1 MTGRQIGMLVILA
14 VLLFLVVSVTL
25 VFALDFLDGSLIFD
39 LPIGPSTRTVDE
51 AEGTPSPVAPGYE
64 TSLPALDTPSS
75 PGTETAL
82 ANSTVQT
89 STPATQTATPGQP
102 LTPPADICALLD
114 LRFLSATSNIAAW
127 RLQNDSGVA
136 LTITRIEIDWPKSND
151 AIFNAFLDGKV
162 IWSDEDLT
170 PPTTMTTWIGNH
182 EDRNVDRLSRVE
194 FFFGTR
200 WYPVSEPPTFGIM
213 PFFVATLWVTLVAT
227 AISVPVG
234 VACAA
239 YLAEVAPAK
248 VRETVKPVIEIL
260 AGIPSVVMG
269 FIGLMLLS
277 PLVQSA
283 FNLNTGLSG
292 LTAGIMLS
300 LMSLPI
306 IISVS
311 EDALRAVPDDFRQAA
326 YALGATRW
334 ETIRHVSIPG
344 ALSGITA
351 AIMLGVG
358 RAIGETMTVL
368 MVAGGALAVPVS
380 STEPMMPMTA
390 AIASGIGNAVRG
402 GLQYQALFAIGLI
415 LFVITLAVNLIADRV
430 LERQKR
436 KFVR

>member
-1 MTGRQIGMLVILA
+1 MLEQVSPATTAAGFEKALRRRWRLGEKFIEGWIFLAGILTIV
-14 VLLFLVVSVTL
+14 VLLGII
-25 VFALDFLDGSLIFD
+25 ALLLKEG
-39 LPIGPSTRTVDE
+39 LPIF
-51 AEGTPSPVAPGYE
+51 
-64 TSLPALDTPSS
+64 LDTP
-75 PGTETAL
+75 P
-82 ANSTVQT
+82 
-89 STPATQTATPGQP
+89 
-102 LTPPADICALLD
+102 
-114 LRFLSATSNIAAW
+114 W
-127 RLQNDSGVA
+127 
-136 LTITRIEIDWPKSND
+136 
-151 AIFNAFLDGKV
+151 
-162 IWSDEDLT
+162 
-170 PPTTMTTWIGNH
+170 
-182 EDRNVDRLSRVE
+182 E

-380 STEPMMPMTA
+380 PTEPMMPMTA

-415 LFVITLAVNLIADRV
+415 LFVITLAVNLIADKV

>member
-1 MTGRQIGMLVILA
+1 MLEQASKATTAMSLKKGLQRRWRLGEKFIESWILLA
-14 VLLFLVVSVTL
+14 GILTIVVLLGII
-25 VFALDFLDGSLIFD
+25 ALLLK
-39 LPIGPSTRTVDE
+39 
-51 AEGTPSPVAPGYE
+51 EG
-64 TSLPALDTPSS
+64 LPAFWY
-75 PGTETAL
+75 
-82 ANSTVQT
+82 
-89 STPATQTATPGQP
+89 
-102 LTPPADICALLD
+102 TPP
-114 LRFLSATSNIAAW
+114 W
-127 RLQNDSGVA
+127 
-136 LTITRIEIDWPKSND
+136 
-151 AIFNAFLDGKV
+151 
-162 IWSDEDLT
+162 
-170 PPTTMTTWIGNH
+170 
-182 EDRNVDRLSRVE
+182 E
-194 FFFGTR
+194 FFFGTK

-227 AISVPVG
+227 AISVPIG

-248 VRETVKPVIEIL
+248 VRETVKPIIEIL

-277 PLVQSA
+277 PLVQSI

-292 LTAGIMLS
+292 FTAGIMLS

-326 YALGATRW
+326 YALGSTKW
-334 ETIRHVSIPG
+334 ETIRHVCIPG

-380 STEPMMPMTA
+380 PTEPMMPMTA

-415 LFVITLAVNLIADRV
+415 LFVVTLAVNLIADKV

-436 KFVR
+436 KFAR

>member
-1 MTGRQIGMLVILA
+1 MLEQASKATTTMSLKKGLQRRWRLGEKFIESWIFLA
-14 VLLFLVVSVTL
+14 GVLTIVVLLGII
-25 VFALDFLDGSLIFD
+25 ALLLKEG
-39 LPIGPSTRTVDE
+39 LPIF
-51 AEGTPSPVAPGYE
+51 
-64 TSLPALDTPSS
+64 LDTP
-75 PGTETAL
+75 P
-82 ANSTVQT
+82 
-89 STPATQTATPGQP
+89 
-102 LTPPADICALLD
+102 
-114 LRFLSATSNIAAW
+114 W
-127 RLQNDSGVA
+127 
-136 LTITRIEIDWPKSND
+136 
-151 AIFNAFLDGKV
+151 
-162 IWSDEDLT
+162 
-170 PPTTMTTWIGNH
+170 
-182 EDRNVDRLSRVE
+182 E
-194 FFFGTR
+194 FFFGTK

-213 PFFVATLWVTLVAT
+213 PFFVATFWVTLVAT
-227 AISVPVG
+227 AISVPIG

-248 VRETVKPVIEIL
+248 VRETVKPIIEIL

-344 ALSGITA
+344 ALSGVTA

-368 MVAGGALAVPVS
+368 MVAGGALAIPVS
-380 STEPMMPMTA
+380 PAEPMMPMTA

-415 LFVITLAVNLIADRV
+415 LFAVTLAVNLIADRV

-436 KFVR
+436 KFAR

>member
-1 MTGRQIGMLVILA
+1 MIEQLSPATTARGIEKNLRRRWRLGEKFIESWIFLAGMLTIV
-14 VLLFLVVSVTL
+14 VLLGIV
-25 VFALDFLDGSLIFD
+25 ALLLKEG
-39 LPIGPSTRTVDE
+39 LPIF
-51 AEGTPSPVAPGYE
+51 
-64 TSLPALDTPSS
+64 LDTP
-75 PGTETAL
+75 P
-82 ANSTVQT
+82 
-89 STPATQTATPGQP
+89 
-102 LTPPADICALLD
+102 
-114 LRFLSATSNIAAW
+114 W
-127 RLQNDSGVA
+127 
-136 LTITRIEIDWPKSND
+136 
-151 AIFNAFLDGKV
+151 
-162 IWSDEDLT
+162 
-170 PPTTMTTWIGNH
+170 
-182 EDRNVDRLSRVE
+182 E

-239 YLAEVAPAK
+239 YLAEVAPAR
-248 VRETVKPVIEIL
+248 VRDTVKPIIEIL
-260 AGIPSVVMG
+260 AGIPSVVIG
-269 FIGLMLLS
+269 FIGLLLLS

-306 IISVS
+306 IISIS

-326 YALGATRW
+326 YALGATKW
-334 ETIRHVSIPG
+334 ETIRYVSLPS
-344 ALSGITA
+344 ALSGVTA

-380 STEPMMPMTA
+380 PTEPMMPMTV

-402 GLQYQALFAIGLI
+402 GLQYQALFAIGLV

-436 KFVR
+436 KFAR

>member
-1 MTGRQIGMLVILA
+1 MLQRGATAGVDLETGLRRRWRLGERFVEGWIFLTGLLA
-14 VLLFLVVSVTL
+14 IVVLLGIIVLL
-25 VFALDFLDGSLIFD
+25 LKEG
-39 LPIGPSTRTVDE
+39 LPIFFH
-51 AEGTPSPVAPGYE
+51 
-64 TSLPALDTPSS
+64 
-75 PGTETAL
+75 
-82 ANSTVQT
+82 
-89 STPATQTATPGQP
+89 
-102 LTPPADICALLD
+102 TPPWE
-114 LRFLSATSNIAAW
+114 FL
-127 RLQNDSGVA
+127 
-136 LTITRIEIDWPKSND
+136 
-151 AIFNAFLDGKV
+151 
-162 IWSDEDLT
+162 
-170 PPTTMTTWIGNH
+170 
-182 EDRNVDRLSRVE
+182 
-194 FFFGTR
+194 FGTK
-200 WYPVSEPPTFGIM
+200 WYPVSDPPTFGITS
-213 PFFVATLWVTLVAT
+213 FFVSTLWVTLVAT
-227 AISVPVG
+227 AISVPIG

-239 YLAEVAPAK
+239 YLSEVAPAR
-248 VRETVKPVIEIL
+248 VRETVKPIVELL

-283 FNLNTGLSG
+283 FNLNTGLCG

-306 IISVS
+306 IVSVS
-311 EDALRAVPDDFRQAA
+311 EDALRAVPDEFRQAS
-326 YALGATRW
+326 YALGATKW
-334 ETIRHVSIPG
+334 ETIRHVCIPA

-380 STEPMMPMTA
+380 PTDPMMTMTA

-415 LFVITLAVNLIADRV
+415 LFILTLAVNLIADRV

>member
-1 MTGRQIGMLVILA
+1 MLTIV
-14 VLLFLVVSVTL
+14 VLLGIV
-25 VFALDFLDGSLIFD
+25 ALLLKEG
-39 LPIGPSTRTVDE
+39 LPIF
-51 AEGTPSPVAPGYE
+51 
-64 TSLPALDTPSS
+64 LDTP
-75 PGTETAL
+75 P
-82 ANSTVQT
+82 
-89 STPATQTATPGQP
+89 
-102 LTPPADICALLD
+102 
-114 LRFLSATSNIAAW
+114 W
-127 RLQNDSGVA
+127 
-136 LTITRIEIDWPKSND
+136 
-151 AIFNAFLDGKV
+151 
-162 IWSDEDLT
+162 
-170 PPTTMTTWIGNH
+170 
-182 EDRNVDRLSRVE
+182 E

-239 YLAEVAPAK
+239 YLAEVAPAR
-248 VRETVKPVIEIL
+248 VRDTVKPIIEIL
-260 AGIPSVVMG
+260 AGIPSVVIG
-269 FIGLMLLS
+269 FIGLLLLS

-306 IISVS
+306 IISIS

-326 YALGATRW
+326 YALGATKW
-334 ETIRHVSIPG
+334 ETIRYVSLPG
-344 ALSGITA
+344 ALSGVTA

-380 STEPMMPMTA
+380 PTEPMMPMTV

-402 GLQYQALFAIGLI
+402 GLQYQALFAIGLV

-436 KFVR
+436 KFAR

>member
-1 MTGRQIGMLVILA
+1 MLGQQVKVATAEASPDNGLRRRWRIGEKFIEGWIFLTGLLA
-14 VLLFLVVSVTL
+14 IVVLLGII
-25 VFALDFLDGSLIFD
+25 ALLLKEG
-39 LPIGPSTRTVDE
+39 LPIF
-51 AEGTPSPVAPGYE
+51 
-64 TSLPALDTPSS
+64 LDTP
-75 PGTETAL
+75 P
-82 ANSTVQT
+82 
-89 STPATQTATPGQP
+89 
-102 LTPPADICALLD
+102 
-114 LRFLSATSNIAAW
+114 W
-127 RLQNDSGVA
+127 
-136 LTITRIEIDWPKSND
+136 
-151 AIFNAFLDGKV
+151 
-162 IWSDEDLT
+162 
-170 PPTTMTTWIGNH
+170 
-182 EDRNVDRLSRVE
+182 E

-213 PFFVATLWVTLVAT
+213 PFFISTLWVTLVAT

-239 YLAEVAPAK
+239 YLAEVAPDK
-248 VRETVKPVIEIL
+248 VRETVKPIIELL

-283 FNLNTGLSG
+283 FNLNTGLCG
-292 LTAGIMLS
+292 LSAGIMLS

-306 IISVS
+306 IVSVS
-311 EDALRAVPDDFRQAA
+311 EDALRAVPDEFRQAS

-334 ETIRHVSIPG
+334 ETIIHVCIPA

-351 AIMLGVG
+351 AVMLGVG

-380 STEPMMPMTA
+380 PTEPMMPMTA

-415 LFVITLAVNLIADRV
+415 LFILTLAVNIIADRV

-436 KFVR
+436 KFAR